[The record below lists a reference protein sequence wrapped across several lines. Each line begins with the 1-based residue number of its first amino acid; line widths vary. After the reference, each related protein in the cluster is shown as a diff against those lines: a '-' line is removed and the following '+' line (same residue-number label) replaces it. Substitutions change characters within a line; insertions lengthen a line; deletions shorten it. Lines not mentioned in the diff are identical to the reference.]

1 MNKKYSRIKSICDCK
16 IVPMNQ
22 FNIIIPDRLIG
33 QRIDSAMAQM
43 LPDYSRSKITTW
55 VRSGGALINGKTFK
69 PKEKILGGEIVTLN
83 IKAEKTNDWKAE
95 DIPLDIV
102 FEDDDI
108 IVVNKPVG
116 LVTHPGAGNW
126 TGTLANALLHYDP
139 SLANLDRAGI
149 VHRLDKNTS
158 GLMVVARSELAQKN
172 LVEQLQT
179 HAVSREYS
187 AIVYGHMISGGTV
200 DEPIGRD
207 PKDRIRQAVVEDG
220 KDAVTHYRVIDR
232 FAHHTHVK
240 AILETGRTHQI
251 RVHLS
256 YIGHPLIADPMY
268 GGKIRFPKKAD
279 DHLKNAL
286 KKFNRQA
293 LHAKKLTLTH
303 PITLEQMSWK
313 VPLPQ
318 DLQDLLKV
326 LQEFDSI

>member
-1 MNKKYSRIKSICDCK
+1 METLT
-16 IVPMNQ
+16 
-22 FNIIIPDRLIG
+22 IIIPERMTGDRL
-33 QRIDSAMAQM
+33 DVALSEM
-43 LPDYSRSKITTW
+43 LPDYSRSKITAW
-55 VRSGGALINGKTFK
+55 IKSGDALINNKAFK
-69 PKEKILGGEIVTLN
+69 PKDKVNGSQIVILSLN
-83 IKAEKTNDWKAE
+83 KKQNNDWSAE
-95 DIPLDIV
+95 NIALNIV
-102 FEDDDI
+102 FEDEDI
-108 IVVNKPVG
+108 IIINKPFG

-126 TGTLANALLHYDP
+126 NGTLANALLYYDP
-139 SLANLDRAGI
+139 KLSKLDRAGI

-158 GLMVVARSELAQKN
+158 GLMVIARNEKSQKY
-172 LVEQLQT
+172 LVEQLQS
-179 HAVSREYS
+179 HSVVREYS

-313 VPLPQ
+313 APLPQ